1 MSYIIYIAVGLVAL
15 WFIGKLFKPDSRLL
29 RVEIATNDARN
40 YSVNSQNINEECKP
54 IEWVWL
60 NLHLPA
66 KLIYNI
72 GNQTA
77 LQLDKK
83 CLMELMYKY
92 SENNWKTSNDVIAI
106 ANRYLKEDI
115 NMEIGF
121 GEGKKIIATLS
132 FLDLTNRSLYT
143 KLKFLSQFQLQFT
156 HTFVCTMAMAANVI
170 NEDQRKHLKKS
181 LSSLYTEYLCID
193 TSTIETLQ
201 LPSTAFADGSPLAIF
216 NNNN

>member
-1 MSYIIYIAVGLVAL
+1 MSYIIYITGGLAVL
-15 WFIGKLFKPDSRLL
+15 WFIIKLFKPNSRLL
-29 RVEIATNDARN
+29 QVEITTNEGRN
-40 YSVNSQNINEECKP
+40 YYVNSENINKECKP

-72 GNQTA
+72 GNQTD
-77 LQLDKK
+77 LQLDKE
-83 CLMELMYKY
+83 CLMELMCKY
-92 SENNWKTSNDVIAI
+92 SQNNWKTSNDVIAI
-106 ANRYLKEDI
+106 ANHYLKEEI

-132 FLDLTNRSLYT
+132 FLDLTNRFLNT

-156 HTFVCTMAMAANVI
+156 HTFVCTMAMAANKI
-170 NEDQRKHLKKS
+170 DDEQRKHLKKS
-181 LSSLYTEYLCID
+181 LSFLYTEYLCID

-201 LPSTAFADGSPLAIF
+201 LPSAAFAEGSQLAIF
-216 NNNN
+216 NNEN